1 MSLLYTQ
8 TGLSGNHMRSLTTS
22 GTAFDEFHR
31 LPRYGKLSLRIEPF
45 DLVLIF
51 PLVLLDI

>member
-8 TGLSGNHMRSLTTS
+8 TGLSGNHMRSLTTT